1 MIMPHACGEIPVARE
16 RPLVL
21 DEGIGY
27 LTKLLSYESCRV
39 TYIDYA
45 AQRHGNT
52 AGGECVIS
60 AVIYPV
66 QVAQVIASAEAQAMF
81 VPAGIK
87 ARYTCPSVTHVHIG
101 IANHAVGVGTAECA
115 SGKLFL
121 VCARAGV
128 EVTHFVSS
136 VPILYC
142 GETISKIGIEAVAFC

>member
-1 MIMPHACGEIPVARE
+1 MIMPHARGEKPNTHE
-16 RPLVL
+16 RPHNQNE
-21 DEGIGY
+21 DKGY

-60 AVIYPV
+60 AFIYPV
-66 QVAQVIASAEAQAMF
+66 QVALVLACVEAQAMF

-87 ARYTCPSVTHVHIG
+87 ARYTCLSVTLVHIG
-101 IANHAVGVGTAECA
+101 IADHAVGEGTAECA
-115 SGKLFL
+115 SGKQYQ

-128 EVTHFVSS
+128 EVTQFDSS
-136 VPILYC
+136 VPILNC
-142 GETISKIGIEAVAFC
+142 GEMI

>member
-1 MIMPHACGEIPVARE
+1 MIMPHARGEIPVARE

-39 TYIDYA
+39 AYIDYA

-60 AVIYPV
+60 AFIYTV
-66 QVAQVIASAEAQAMF
+66 QVALVIASAEAQAMF

-87 ARYTCPSVTHVHIG
+87 ARYTCPSVTLVHNG
-101 IANHAVGVGTAECA
+101 IADHAVGEGTADCA
-115 SGKLFL
+115 SGNQNL
-121 VCARAGV
+121 VCVRVFV
-128 EVTHFVSS
+128 EVTHFV
-136 VPILYC
+136 
-142 GETISKIGIEAVAFC
+142 